1 MNKDKFVFF
10 DVETTGLFPDK
21 GDRICEI
28 AAIKVFNNK
37 KIGSFETLINP
48 QRAMPYYAYNVHKI
62 SDDMLDDAPAF
73 SVVADSFVDFLEN
86 SILCAYNINFDLGF
100 INACLR
106 RCYRPALSL
115 RTIDVLKMAR
125 DLLGLKRYKLFM
137 VAEFLGISNPMCY
150 HRAMADSFVVWE
162 VFKRLIDAMKLKSV
176 PDADF
181 LVKRYGIN

>member
-62 SDDMLDDAPAF
+62 
-73 SVVADSFVDFLEN
+73 
-86 SILCAYNINFDLGF
+86 
-100 INACLR
+100 
-106 RCYRPALSL
+106 
-115 RTIDVLKMAR
+115 
-125 DLLGLKRYKLFM
+125 
-137 VAEFLGISNPMCY
+137 
-150 HRAMADSFVVWE
+150 
-162 VFKRLIDAMKLKSV
+162 
-176 PDADF
+176 
-181 LVKRYGIN
+181 